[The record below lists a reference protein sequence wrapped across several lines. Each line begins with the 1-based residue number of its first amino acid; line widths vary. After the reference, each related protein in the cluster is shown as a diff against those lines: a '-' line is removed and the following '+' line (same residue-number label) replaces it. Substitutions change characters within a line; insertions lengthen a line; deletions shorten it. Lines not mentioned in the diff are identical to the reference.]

1 MFPWF
6 KKGPTRP
13 KGPDFSQVDSLAKAL
28 QLAGEGMLEKL
39 YLMPLEFGGADI
51 PQNVVYVPVGMAA
64 EKARIDF
71 EIVRPLIKQGKVTE
85 YTAAPEYQ
93 GTSFIPIAV
102 RIVASSPG
110 QFSAT
115 LNVWGDALAR
125 EQERGQRG

>member
-1 MFPWF
+1 MSPWF
-6 KKGPTRP
+6 KKEPTPP

-28 QLAGEGMLEKL
+28 QLAGEGTLEKM
-39 YLMPLEFGGADI
+39 YLMPMEFGGADI

-71 EIVRPLIKQGKVTE
+71 DVVRPLIRQGKVTE
-85 YTAAPEYQ
+85 YTATPEYQ
-93 GTSFIPIAV
+93 GRSFIPIAV

-115 LNVWGDALAR
+115 LNLWGVALAR
-125 EQERGQRG
+125 DQERGQRG